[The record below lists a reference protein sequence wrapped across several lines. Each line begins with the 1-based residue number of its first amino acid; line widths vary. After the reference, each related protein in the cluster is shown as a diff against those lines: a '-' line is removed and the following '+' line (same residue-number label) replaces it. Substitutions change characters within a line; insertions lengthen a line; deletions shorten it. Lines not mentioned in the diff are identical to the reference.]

1 MRNCIAYSGR
11 NFSDNLMD
19 NSTGISMG
27 LSVAALIVGVLTVMR
42 FVRNLPRPG
51 VCITSAGGSKFGA
64 AIGTSLGVVFDN
76 IAYGVALGISLGVAV
91 GAIIGLKKD
100 QAVNDQVEEKGYTI
114 KEINLKENHGYSI
127 VIEDKFGNKKEV
139 LIPSGIMETEL
150 FSVGDVVYL
159 DEDGMIEQVYDKDE
173 R

>member
-1 MRNCIAYSGR
+1 M
-11 NFSDNLMD
+11 
-19 NSTGISMG
+19 
-27 LSVAALIVGVLTVMR
+27 
-42 FVRNLPRPG
+42 
-51 VCITSAGGSKFGA
+51 
-64 AIGTSLGVVFDN
+64 
-76 IAYGVALGISLGVAV
+76 
-91 GAIIGLKKD
+91 AIIGSKKD

-114 KEINLKENHGYSI
+114 KEINLKENNGYSI

-173 R
+173 K